1 LNPKYNYKLKG
12 KKIFVAGHQG
22 MLGSAICRRLEK
34 EDVEV
39 LTITHASLDLTR
51 QLDVENWVQ
60 LNSPDSIII
69 AAAKVGGIYAN
80 NTYPAEFIYQNL
92 AIEQNLIHA
101 AHLFGVERLVMLGSS
116 CCYPKFAPQ
125 PITESSLLD
134 GKPERTNQWYTVAK
148 IAGIK
153 LCESYRKQYGCDF
166 ISIVPAN
173 LFGPG
178 DSFDPLNSHVIPGLI
193 NRIHDAK
200 IKSLPSVLI
209 WGTGEA
215 KREFMYVDDAS
226 DAIIFLLQ
234 NYSDDEV
241 INIGTGEEITIKN
254 LSNKI
259 AKTLNYDGSLLFD
272 KDKPDGAPRKVLDV
286 SKLNS
291 LDWYHMNNFEIALKK
306 TYKWFLENKTRV

>member
-1 LNPKYNYKLKG
+1 MQ
-12 KKIFVAGHQG
+12 I
-22 MLGSAICRRLEK
+22 
-34 EDVEV
+34 V
-39 LTITHASLDLTR
+39 LIQRNLYT
-51 QLDVENWVQ
+51 
-60 LNSPDSIII
+60 
-69 AAAKVGGIYAN
+69 K
-80 NTYPAEFIYQNL
+80 NL

-101 AHLFGVERLVMLGSS
+101 AHLFGVERLIMLGSS
-116 CCYPKFAPQ
+116 CCYPKFASQ
-125 PITESSLLD
+125 PIVESSLLD
-134 GKPERTNQWYTVAK
+134 GKPEPTNQWYSVAK

-153 LCESYRKQYGCDF
+153 LCEAYRKQYGHDF

-178 DSFDPLNSHVIPGLI
+178 DGYDPLNSHVIPGLI
-193 NRIHDAK
+193 NRIYDAK

-215 KREFMYVDDAS
+215 KREFMYIDDAS
-226 DAIIFLLQ
+226 DAIIFLLK
-234 NYSDDEV
+234 NYSEDDV

-254 LSNKI
+254 LSHII

-291 LDWYHMNNFEIALKK
+291 LDWYHKTNFEIALKK
-306 TYKWFLENKTRV
+306 TYKYFVENKN

>member
-1 LNPKYNYKLKG
+1 
-12 KKIFVAGHQG
+12 

-39 LTITHASLDLTR
+39 LTITHEALDLTR
-51 QLDVENWVQ
+51 QLDVENWIK
-60 LNSPDSIII
+60 LNKPDVIII
-69 AAAKVGGIYAN
+69 AAARVGGIYAN
-80 NTYPAEFIYQNL
+80 SNYPAEFIYQNL
-92 AIEQNLIHA
+92 AIEQNLINA
-101 AHLFGVERLVMLGSS
+101 AHLFGVERVVMLGSS

-125 PITESSLLD
+125 PIIESSLLD
-134 GKPERTNQWYTVAK
+134 GKPEPTNEWYTVAK

-153 LCESYRKQYGCDF
+153 LCESYRKQYGSDF

-178 DSFDPLNSHVIPGLI
+178 DNFDLLNSHVIPALI

-200 IKSLPSVLI
+200 IKGIPSVLI

-234 NYSDDEV
+234 NYSDEKV

-254 LSNKI
+254 LSHMI
-259 AKTLNYDGSLLFD
+259 AKTLNYNGSLLFD
-272 KDKPDGAPRKVLDV
+272 RDKPDGAPRKVLDV

-291 LDWYHMNNFEIALKK
+291 FGWYHKTNFEIALKQ
-306 TYKWFLENKTRV
+306 TYKWFLENKN